1 MSRYRNSPPTVT
13 ATCASVV
20 SATSRR
26 RLEERRQPAARA
38 LTCRSSLKT
47 RLVTRSPS
55 SPGGPQP
62 KPRAL
67 IGFAEAVAGPETAFS
82 LIDAGFEVVAFTRA
96 GAAASLRKCHDVRL
110 VEGTTPRDDT
120 LAAVRELEQH
130 VEGLDPA
137 G

>member
-67 IGFAEAVAGPETAFS
+67 IGFAEAGARPETAVS
-82 LIDAGFEVVAFTRA
+82 LLDAGFEVGAFTRA
-96 GAAASLRKCHDVRL
+96 RAAAP
-110 VEGTTPRDDT
+110 PRQGPD
-120 LAAVRELEQH
+120 
-130 VEGLDPA
+130 
-137 G
+137 